1 MKKIYSL
8 LVAVL
13 VAFSVQSQIVND
25 SITMGQGYA
34 EDVYYSFKDGVVSNS
49 PRATWDIAFSTQA
62 FSASILANTG
72 ANVAVW
78 EYPSLD
84 TTLWN
89 SIDTTGMST
98 WAPIYNADT
107 TWEEGAFNQGA
118 AGHPDYGWC
127 MYNSLDHNLY
137 GYKIFIIKTHDGNYK
152 KLWIKMKYSMLVS
165 YTFVYA
171 NLDNSNETLMTL
183 DASVY
188 PDKNFVYYDFTTE
201 AIVDREPVSAEWDVV
216 FTRYWDMEIP
226 YMVVGLLQNY
236 DVTVAQVDGVDLS
249 FSDTTGLVYSESIK
263 TIGSDWKAFNMGT
276 MSYTT
281 SDTTV
286 YFVKTAVGEIYKL
299 YFTGYSGTSTG
310 KSFFTVE
317 TIQTV
322 GIHDINNQTAM
333 SIYPNPSQGNLFI
346 NAAGQFNG
354 KDIQVSVFN
363 TMGQEVYNQV
373 LSSFNENSPVELP
386 ASLKSG
392 MYLIQV
398 NDGKLSWGD
407 RIILQ

>member
-127 MYNSLDHNLY
+127 IYNSLDHNLY

-171 NLDNSNETLMTL
+171 NLDNSDETLMTL

-188 PDKNFVYYDFTTE
+188 PDKNFVYYDITTE
-201 AIVDREPVSAEWDVV
+201 AIIDREPVSAEWDVV

-263 TIGSDWKAFNMGT
+263 TIGSDWKSFNMGT

-322 GIHDINNQTAM
+322 GIHDVNNQTAM
-333 SIYPNPSQGNLFI
+333 NIYPNPSQGNLFI

-373 LSSFNENSPVELP
+373 LSSFNESSPVILP